1 MIRSVWL
8 GLSLCALLS
17 ANGEIAAGINWSS
30 FRGPGATGQV
40 ERSGESGCGVENAD
54 TGSRAF
60 QSDDLERPHLRD
72 DRDRGKVFDPCW
84 LRTLRLAT
92 PARPESWR
100 C

>member
-8 GLSLCALLS
+8 GLSLCALLF

-30 FRGPGATGQV
+30 FRGPGATGVAEGLRTTGQV

-72 DRDRGKVFDPCW
+72 DRDRGKS
-84 LRTLRLAT
+84 R
-92 PARPESWR
+92 E
-100 C
+100 